1 MVELKKKYEAYKQ
14 EAKRPVFLVKIYKGS
29 EVGNNLN
36 FLYDIGYVRMTKV
49 KEDKEGNEE
58 MVNIRSELKTM
69 DRIEAVLKQMTSPL
83 ENADLVF
90 DLASK
95 LLTEADP
102 KMVLDNYKATIYGTV

>member
-1 MVELKKKYEAYKQ
+1 MS
-14 EAKRPVFLVKIYKGS
+14 PFW
-29 EVGNNLN
+29 VG
-36 FLYDIGYVRMTKV
+36 
-49 KEDKEGNEE
+49 
-58 MVNIRSELKTM
+58 VNIFFRKKEFPDSHLGHNKEMKKRGIVCAKTM